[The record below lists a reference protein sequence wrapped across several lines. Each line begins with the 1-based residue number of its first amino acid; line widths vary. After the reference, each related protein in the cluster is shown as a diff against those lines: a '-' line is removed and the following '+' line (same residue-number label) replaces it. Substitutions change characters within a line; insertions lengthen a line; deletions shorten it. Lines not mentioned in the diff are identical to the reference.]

1 MASSDFWK
9 DVGTSSADVEHLYGF
24 LLERGTPATSRELT
38 AHLIEW
44 RVREEEKKLAE
55 LSARRAPLY
64 QPKQSFLVGEHLVFS
79 ALGNHEGVVKQVRAG
94 DNPRLGEFQVIAV
107 QFADEPKPRE
117 FAAGYAAPHPLNE
130 DLAKSAE
137 SLGMTPEQAIAQQ
150 GDAVSAALI
159 KRLGADKEFVRVG
172 DEWLKGCCRKFTP
185 AMSISRKPRSNK
197 PMTRCGRRICS
208 RCSICQTR

>member
-64 QPKQSFLVGEHLVFS
+64 QPNQSFLVGEHLVFS
-79 ALGNHEGVVKQVRAG
+79 ALGNREGVV
-94 DNPRLGEFQVIAV
+94 PF
-107 QFADEPKPRE
+107 
-117 FAAGYAAPHPLNE
+117 
-130 DLAKSAE
+130 
-137 SLGMTPEQAIAQQ
+137 
-150 GDAVSAALI
+150 
-159 KRLGADKEFVRVG
+159 
-172 DEWLKGCCRKFTP
+172 
-185 AMSISRKPRSNK
+185 SRHATFDPW
-197 PMTRCGRRICS
+197 GLL
-208 RCSICQTR
+208 